1 MEIVLAELSRVKTPL
16 LDMAYEHSGPD
27 SGVPVILLHG
37 FPYDIRG
44 YDDAVARINAAG
56 FHTIVPYLRGYGP
69 TRFLDDRT
77 LRSGQQAALGQ
88 DLRELMDALR
98 IDKAVLAGYD
108 WGGRAACVVSAL
120 WPERVHGLVS
130 CTGYNIQDIPNS
142 SRPADPVQE
151 ARMWYVW
158 YFHTERGRNGLT
170 QNRAALAKLLWK
182 MWSPSWAFDDDAFNR
197 TAPAFDNDDFV
208 DVVIHSYMY
217 RTGGVA
223 GDERYAAIE
232 AQLAAQP
239 AIDVPTIVLHGAD
252 DNITPVGNSEN
263 HGRHFTSDYERRVLA
278 GIGHNVP
285 QEAPEEFAKAV
296 IELCSRRVG

>member
-1 MEIVLAELSRVKTPL
+1 MEIVLAEFSHVKTPL
-16 LDMAYEHSGPD
+16 LDIAYEHSGPEG
-27 SGVPVILLHG
+27 GVPVILLHG

-44 YDDAVARINAAG
+44 YDDAVALINAAG
-56 FHTIVPYLRGYGP
+56 FRTVVPWLRGYGS
-69 TRFLDDRT
+69 TRFLSANT

-88 DLRELMDALR
+88 DLLELMNALR
-98 IDKAVLAGYD
+98 IEKAVVAGYD

-142 SRPADPVQE
+142 ARPADPAQE

-170 QNRAALAKLLWK
+170 QNRAALAKLLWQ
-182 MWSPSWAFDDDAFNR
+182 MWSPSWAFDNATFDR
-197 TAPAFDNDDFV
+197 SAPAFNNEDFV
-208 DVVIHSYMY
+208 DVVIHSYMH

-223 GDERYAAIE
+223 GDPAYAFLE
-232 AQLAAQP
+232 TQLAAQP

-252 DNITPVGNSEN
+252 DNITPVGSSEN
-263 HGRHFTSDYERRVLA
+263 HGRHFTAAYERRVLP
-278 GIGHNVP
+278 GVGHNAP
-285 QEAPEEFAKAV
+285 QEDPKAFAEAVLEMCRKA
-296 IELCSRRVG
+296 

>member
-1 MEIVLAELSRVKTPL
+1 MAELSGVKTPL
-16 LDMAYEHSGPD
+16 LDIAYEHSGPEG
-27 SGVPVILLHG
+27 GVPAILLHG

-44 YDDAVARINAAG
+44 YDDAVARLNAAG
-56 FHTIVPYLRGYGP
+56 IRTIVPYLRGYGP
-69 TRFLDDRT
+69 THFLSDAT

-88 DLRELMDALR
+88 DLLELMNALR
-98 IDKAVLAGYD
+98 IEKAVLGGYD

-120 WPERVHGLVS
+120 WPERVHGLAS

-170 QNRAALAKLLWK
+170 HNRAALAKLLWK
-182 MWSPSWAFDDDAFNR
+182 MWSPSWAFDDATFDR
-197 TAPAFDNDDFV
+197 SAPSFDNDDFV
-208 DVVIHSYMY
+208 DVVIHSYMH
-217 RTGGVA
+217 RTGSVA

-252 DNITPVGNSEN
+252 DNVNPVGGSES
-263 HGRHFTSDYERRVLA
+263 HGRHFTAHYERRVLP
-278 GIGHNVP
+278 GVGHNAP
-285 QEAPEEFAKAV
+285 QESPKAFAEAV
-296 IELCSRRVG
+296 MAFYRK

>member
-1 MEIVLAELSRVKTPL
+1 MAELSRVKTSL
-16 LDMAYEHSGPD
+16 LDIAYEASGPAD
-27 SGVPVILLHG
+27 GVPAILLHG

-44 YDDAVARINAAG
+44 YDDTVTLLNAAG
-56 FHTIVPYLRGYGP
+56 VRTIVPYLRGYGP
-69 TRFLDDRT
+69 TRFLADAT

-88 DLRELMDALR
+88 DLLELMDALR
-98 IDKAVLAGYD
+98 IEKAVLAGYD

-142 SRPADPVQE
+142 ARPADPVQE

-158 YFHTERGRNGLT
+158 YFHTERGRNGLA

-182 MWSPSWAFDDDAFNR
+182 MWSPSWAFDDATFDR
-197 TAPAFDNDDFV
+197 SAPAFDNDDFV
-208 DVVIHSYMY
+208 DVVIHSYMH
-217 RTGGVA
+217 RTGSVA

-239 AIDVPTIVLHGAD
+239 AIDVPAIVLHGAD
-252 DNITPVGNSEN
+252 DNITPVGSSEN
-263 HGRHFTSDYERRVLA
+263 HGRHFTADYQHRVLP
-278 GIGHNVP
+278 GVGHNAP
-285 QEAPEEFAKAV
+285 QENPQAFADAV
-296 IELCSRRVG
+296 MELCKQT